1 MYLTNNLTVKEG
13 IMKSALIPYL
23 NFKNKTREAMEYY
36 KTVFGGVIQLQTY
49 KEFGMS
55 QNPADDDKI
64 MHSMI
69 EAENGLTF
77 MAADFPEGME
87 YTAGNNFSMS
97 LSGPDETE
105 LRGYF
110 DKLAAGGK
118 ITMPLEKA
126 PWGDIF
132 GQLTD
137 KFGITWMFNIGEPRT
152 MSM

>member
-1 MYLTNNLTVKEG
+1 
-13 IMKSALIPYL
+13 MKSALIPYL
-23 NFKNKTREAMEYY
+23 NFKNKTREAMEFY
-36 KTVFGGVIQLQTY
+36 KTVFGGKIQLQTY

-55 QNPADDDKI
+55 GDPDDDDKI

-77 MAADFPEGME
+77 MAADFPDNLE
-87 YTAGNNFSMS
+87 YKPGNNFSMS

-110 DKLAAGGK
+110 DKLAVGGK

-132 GQLTD
+132 GMLTD
-137 KFGITWMFNIGEPRT
+137 KFGVQWMVDIGEPK
-152 MSM
+152 S